1 MNKKKYLALIL
12 GITLSLSSVVTANAD
27 TGSWVNNGGTWNY
40 LKNGTKVTG
49 WLQDGA
55 NWYYLQSNGDMKT
68 GWLQDGGKWYYLYS
82 NGVMAHDATVEG
94 YYMGSSG
101 AWINSLGTNTS
112 NTSDEWTCP
121 QIKSSA
127 PSDVSAGFKILHDE
141 LGMGY
146 TQGWA
151 GYSTYVD
158 NPTYVTP
165 TALAVTKYYKS
176 EHNAEIAIKIRQ
188 WANDPNVKNSY
199 RVKPMAQQLFKFYFG
214 DNYTTLYNILEN
226 DFSANLNK
234 VVTIGNREVLITKP
248 SNSAVIWVSAPGEHI
263 SVQ

>member
-82 NGVMAHDATVEG
+82 NGIMAHDATVEG

-127 PSDVSAGFKILHDE
+127 PSDVSAG

-214 DNYTTLYNILEN
+214 DSYMSIVNAIDQNTIDANVVYT
-226 DFSANLNK
+226 
-234 VVTIGNREVLITKP
+234 
-248 SNSAVIWVSAPGEHI
+248 
-263 SVQ
+263 